1 MTNYRKSSHVYY
13 RCEYHF
19 VWILK
24 YRYGVLIAQ
33 VKHKLEEIL
42 QDLCEWLDIVIIEG
56 AICIDHVHMYLS
68 IPPKYSPS
76 YVMKILKGKSAEL
89 LMREYKM
96 FRKRYWRS
104 NIWARGYFV
113 STVGINKDVI
123 KRYIQNQRDE
133 EEREK
138 QLRLWKEV

>member
-1 MTNYRKSSHVYY
+1 VYY

-19 VWILK
+19 VWIPK

-33 VKHKLEEIL
+33 VKHRLEEIL

>member
-19 VWILK
+19 VWIPK